1 MPAKS
6 GYYYP
11 TPSRSYGVSPPES
24 AASVTS
30 GPTYSTASNY
40 SGNSSY
46 AGSECDSRSSAG
58 SVDLQEYVSDRF
70 SQMSFDPLPL
80 DRSLAKQAQ
89 ASGKLNNKQRE
100 VEELRAKA
108 QARLAKSRAR
118 MQQGFQDAKE
128 VKRDLEW
135 SQKHV
140 KKLSS
145 RVKNQYPTE
154 YAQAR
159 QRHQSPDDY

>member
-1 MPAKS
+1 MATYQYATVAPIAMPAKA
-6 GYYYP
+6 GNYYYP

-30 GPTYSTASNY
+30 GAVYSSASNY

-46 AGSECDSRSSAG
+46 AGSECDSRGSAG

-89 ASGKLNNKQRE
+89 A
-100 VEELRAKA
+100 
-108 QARLAKSRAR
+108 
-118 MQQGFQDAKE
+118 
-128 VKRDLEW
+128 
-135 SQKHV
+135 
-140 KKLSS
+140 
-145 RVKNQYPTE
+145 
-154 YAQAR
+154 
-159 QRHQSPDDY
+159 